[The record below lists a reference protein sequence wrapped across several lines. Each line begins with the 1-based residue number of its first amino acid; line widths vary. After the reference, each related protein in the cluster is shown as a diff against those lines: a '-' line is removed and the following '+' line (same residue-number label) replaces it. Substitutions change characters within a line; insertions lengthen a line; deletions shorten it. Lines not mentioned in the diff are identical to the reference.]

1 MTKMLKIGVFTILF
15 VAAYQLVMAQVQ
27 YKLDPAGSSIVV
39 KGTSSLHDWEMKA
52 EKISSALIVAED
64 HDLSGLSSG
73 DVIVETTSL
82 KSEHSLMNK
91 KAYDALKQKSHP
103 QIKAKLLGVEQNLN
117 TGKVLMELTIAGKT
131 RQVTD
136 DFQLKT
142 MENGKLQINGD
153 LEIKLSDFGIEPPV
167 ALMGTIKTGNVVNVV
182 YNLLYHK

>member
-15 VAAYQLVMAQVQ
+15 VAAYQMVMAQVQ
-27 YKLDPAGSSIVV
+27 YKLEPEGSTIVV

-52 EKISSALIVAED
+52 EKISSAFTVAAV

-73 DVIVETTSL
+73 DVIVESASL

-91 KAYDALKQKSHP
+91 KAYEALEQKSHP
-103 QIKAKLLGVEQNLN
+103 QIKAKLLGVEQSQN

-131 RQVTD
+131 RQMSD

-142 MENGKLQINGD
+142 LENGKLQISGG

>member
-1 MTKMLKIGVFTILF
+1 MTKMLKIGVFAILF

-27 YKLDPAGSSIVV
+27 YKLDPAGSSIVI

-52 EKISSALIVAED
+52 EKISSAFIVVAV

-73 DVIVETTSL
+73 DVIVETNSL

-91 KAYDALKQKSHP
+91 KAYEALKQKSHP
-103 QIKAKLLGVEQNLN
+103 QIKAKLLGIEQTLN

-131 RQVTD
+131 RQMAD

-142 MENGKLQINGD
+142 LENGRLQINGD

-167 ALMGTIKTGNVVNVV
+167 ALMGTIKTGNVVYVV